1 MEESENENPPEL
13 NSMIIK
19 IFAFADFLSSDPL
32 FSTFSTLY
40 IVILLYLPRIF
51 LRVAFSPVLIITL
64 TLLLTLLRFGATQR
78 NENRENNENKGN
90 NNDAAVK
97 SESLHEDHD
106 SVTCKDPDRRFEEKF
121 VEWNVRA
128 PLEVIYETYEGEEG
142 EDQRDESKDPNNDGK
157 DSPRFG
163 LERHPSLSL
172 YYPESDSDSSSDG
185 DFDWGSLESV
195 CFRWEDEDREGLIEI
210 ALDDGVDNS
219 SYNNNNNNKK
229 RDLDH
234 LVENFH
240 GEEENNLIEIDIS
253 PAKQDGKWRFSG
265 ED

>member
-64 TLLLTLLRFGATQR
+64 TLLLTLLRF
-78 NENRENNENKGN
+78 
-90 NNDAAVK
+90 
-97 SESLHEDHD
+97 
-106 SVTCKDPDRRFEEKF
+106 DPDRRFEEKF

-229 RDLDH
+229 TDLDH

-265 ED
+265 EVRFS